1 MIREDG
7 KMTHTINRNVYT
19 QLLAKVAPKII
30 DTETEY
36 QEALREIEKLLFIK
50 NRSREENALYDLLVM
65 LVEKYETENYPLDE
79 PTPNEILQHLLDARD
94 INESDLVNILGS
106 QKIVS
111 EIIKGDSLINVQ
123 QAEILGKY
131 FQVSPDLF
139 LP

>member
-1 MIREDG
+1 MIREEG

-19 QLLAKVAPKII
+19 QLLAKVVPKII

-36 QEALREIEKLLFIK
+36 QETLKEIEKLLFIK
-50 NRSREENALYDLLVM
+50 NRSVEENALYDLLVM
-65 LVEKYETENYPLDE
+65 LVEKYETENHPLDE
-79 PTPNEILQHLLDARD
+79 ANPNEILQHLLDARD

-111 EIIKGDSLINVQ
+111 EMIKGDRLINLE
-123 QAEILGKY
+123 QANILGKY